1 MYFHTAVL
9 IILLELRC
17 MKERVSNDASY
28 LKAVGKAIAARRKA
42 LHMTQADL
50 ASIINMEVPNLS
62 VIENGKSNPQI
73 LTLIRIASALN
84 IQTQS
89 LLPLID
95 QPLSFLEAPA
105 VYRARKH

>member
-1 MYFHTAVL
+1 
-9 IILLELRC
+9 
-17 MKERVSNDASY
+17 MKDRVSNDAAY
-28 LKAVGKAIAARRKA
+28 LKALGKAIVARRKA
-42 LHMTQADL
+42 LKMTQADL

-73 LTLIRIASALN
+73 LTLTRIASALDVQ
-84 IQTQS
+84 IQG

>member
-9 IILLELRC
+9 VFLLDIRS
-17 MKERVSNDASY
+17 MKERVSNDAAY
-28 LKAVGKAIAARRKA
+28 LKALGKAIAARRKS
-42 LHMTQADL
+42 LNMTQVDL

-62 VIENGKSNPQI
+62 VIENGKSNPQL
-73 LTLIRIASALN
+73 LTIIRIACALN
-84 IQTQS
+84 VQTQS
-89 LLPLID
+89 LLPLIN